1 MAEKNASPYLCHVFV
16 CTNDRGGKRPSCA
29 DQNSALVRAQLK
41 EEISSRGWKPQVRV
55 SQCGC
60 MGLCGK
66 GSNVIIYPQ
75 KIWFS
80 KTFPEDVGQIVAA
93 IEKIVSE
100 ASRDA

>member
-1 MAEKNASPYLCHVFV
+1 MTDINESPYLCHVFV
-16 CTNDRGGKRPSCA
+16 CTNDRQGQRPSCA
-29 DQNSALVRAQLK
+29 DQDNALVRSQLK
-41 EEISSRGWKPQVRV
+41 EAVGKRGWKPRVRI

-80 KTFPEDVGQIVAA
+80 KTFPEDVDRIIAE
-93 IEKIVSE
+93 IEKIV
-100 ASRDA
+100 ASAD